1 MVRQVVNR
9 LYVNVVFDLEK
20 AVASGIG
27 ILNSL
32 IPDVL
37 ARLDLFGVVMQIAL
51 GVKIEVNS
59 MVAEC

>member
-1 MVRQVVNR
+1 
-9 LYVNVVFDLEK
+9 LYVNVVFDLEE

-32 IPDVL
+32 IPYVL

-51 GVKIEVNS
+51 GVEIEVNS